1 MEIREDVVDNI
12 QAVKPKLKTLN
23 TRLSVRNVMA
33 ITEKLKFVMENK
45 EAQENWQSS
54 QNNYK
59 KINLEHLIK

>member
-33 ITEKLKFVMENK
+33 ITEK
-45 EAQENWQSS
+45 
-54 QNNYK
+54 
-59 KINLEHLIK
+59 